1 MSLISQCNFE
11 QTTLA
16 QVIQK
21 AEDEA
26 ANAFDL
32 VHLSLDSGRELIL
45 VAISGDELDSVGM
58 ILEGVRCLMPKGAH

>member
-16 QVIQK
+16 QVVQQ
-21 AEDEA
+21 AEDETA
-26 ANAFDL
+26 DTFDL

-45 VAISGDELDSVGM
+45 VAISGDELDSVSM
-58 ILEGVRCLMPKGAH
+58 VLEGVRNLMPKEVA